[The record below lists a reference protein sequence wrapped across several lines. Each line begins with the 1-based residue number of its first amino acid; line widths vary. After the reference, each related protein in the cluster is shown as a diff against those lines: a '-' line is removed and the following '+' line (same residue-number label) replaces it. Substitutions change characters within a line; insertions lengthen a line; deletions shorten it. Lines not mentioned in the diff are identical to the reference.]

1 MDVTFPCPNCQQVLE
16 ADSTLAGTE
25 IDCPVCK
32 KAFNIPAAVA
42 ASEHELPPPPP
53 PPPAHHAR
61 EEKHFVVPTT
71 DAPTHSLIQKSNP
84 PLGAAVNQGPA
95 QIRIRTIRRIECQ
108 EVGKDRFDELVT
120 MALQKIGET
129 NIISL
134 HTITYSHLP
143 MESKV
148 AVDDYG
154 MLIVYRG

>member
-25 IDCPVCK
+25 IACPICN
-32 KAFNIPAAVA
+32 KAFNIPAGVP
-42 ASEHELPPPPP
+42 ASQHEPPPPP
-53 PPPAHHAR
+53 IPPVHHGR

-71 DAPTHSLIQKSNP
+71 DAPTQSLIKKSNA
-84 PLGAAVNQGPA
+84 PLGAAVKQGPA
-95 QIRIRTIRRIECQ
+95 QIRIKTIRRIECQ

-120 MALQKIGET
+120 LALQKIGEP

>member
-25 IDCPVCK
+25 IPCPTCN
-32 KAFNIPAAVA
+32 KAFNIPAGV
-42 ASEHELPPPPP
+42 SVPEDEPPGSPVP
-53 PPPAHHAR
+53 HGR

-71 DAPTHSLIQKSNP
+71 DTPTQSLIQKSNP
-84 PLGAAVNQGPA
+84 PLGAAVKQGPA
-95 QIRIRTIRRIECQ
+95 QIRIKTIRRIECQ
-108 EVGKDRFDELVT
+108 EVGKDRFDEFVT